1 MADFLEPKVLITEEQ
16 IKDRVLEIASELNLR
31 FKNEVPVFICIL
43 SGASVF
49 FCDLIRALKLDIVC
63 DFIAVSSYKRF
74 SSTGQVKILSDIET
88 NLKDKRVV
96 LVEDIIDSGLTMHFL
111 QSVFLSRGAK
121 DVTTV
126 TLLHKPEATKNSCQI
141 DYKGFEV
148 GDDFVV
154 GYGMDFKN
162 SYRNLPYIGVIPKIN

>member
-1 MADFLEPKVLITEEQ
+1 MTNLVEPKVLITEEQ
-16 IKDRVLEIASELNLR
+16 IQECVLELASEISLR

-49 FCDLIRALKLDIVC
+49 FCDLIRALQLDIIC

-126 TLLHKPEATKNSCQI
+126 TLLHKPEATKSKCQI
-141 DYKGFEV
+141 DYKGFEI
-148 GDDFVV
+148 GNEFVV
-154 GYGMDFKN
+154 GYGMDYKN
-162 SYRNLPYIGVIPKIN
+162 SYRNLPFIGIIPKLN